1 MVLVGL
7 SACEC
12 TVNPDV
18 DPLAIIVEPA
28 TLTLTAGGER
38 GTLIARRIVSG
49 EDVTA
54 LVTWNSGD
62 PNVASVEA
70 GQVSGMARGASTITA
85 QIDGFSAGAD
95 VDVTVACVD
104 GLKNGE
110 ESDVDCGGPFCA
122 PCALG
127 HTCNGAND
135 CLSSSCVS
143 GICVAQASCF
153 DGVRNGSESSVDCGG
168 HGCAACGRRLA
179 LQRRH
184 RLPLGR
190 VQQRA
195 LPGAVVHRR
204 RAERRR
210 DRDRLRRQH
219 VPRLRGRHRVRR
231 RERLRLGRVH
241 SRRLP

>member
-12 TVNPDV
+12 TVTPDV
-18 DPLAIIVEPA
+18 DPLAIMVEPT

-62 PNVASVEA
+62 PNVASVEG
-70 GQVSGMARGASTITA
+70 GQVAGVTRGLSTITA
-85 QIDGFSAGAD
+85 ELDGFSAGAD

-127 HTCNGAND
+127 RTCNGAND
-135 CLSSSCVS
+135 CLSSNCVS
-143 GICVAQASCF
+143 GICVALASCF

-168 HGCAACGRRLA
+168 HGCAACGDG
-179 LQRRH
+179 
-184 RLPLGR
+184 LPCSGNIDCLSGVCSNGICQVPSCTDG
-190 VQQRA
+190 VQNGA
-195 LPGAVVHRR
+195 ETSYDFGGITIPG
-204 RAERRR
+204 
-210 DRDRLRRQH
+210 
-219 VPRLRGRHRVRR
+219 
-231 RERLRLGRVH
+231 
-241 SRRLP
+241 